1 MENFST
7 NTNSLQA
14 SDDSSQEFTTEEF
27 TAELKERGFDVS
39 VRTLEN
45 WRTSRNGKA
54 PKLPAARYNDK
65 RKAIYTGAQLDL
77 VLSWKA
83 KRIEDSTAD
92 NDSEEAPAN
101 DTACAVAPLDS
112 NTAAQNDLATNG
124 QPAEND
130 SEIAAKAKEQQIRK
144 TAESVL
150 QKSAEQKPIDTR
162 QEVAKLSGVS
172 HDTIAKESLREENSE
187 TAQAQPSP
195 LNLVGVDSSVPTTAD
210 KSFEDF
216 IFESLAEKP
225 TEMLIAETQYFMQS
239 TVQNI
244 IGAGLRL
251 LEAKKRIGHGDW
263 KQWLADNISIE
274 YRTAVNYM
282 AIAEKFG
289 GENVKTFAHL
299 SYSACVALLPLPV
312 ETAKEYIEGQEQNGT
327 PAALK
332 SVREI
337 KRDVTILKQKTT
349 ADNNPTQAELPGE
362 YFSVL
367 NKNIDVPPDVPSPE
381 PSAAEVIEENSS
393 PQPTENKPLVT
404 LNTGC
409 EEWYTPEQYIEA
421 ARKVMGV
428 IDLDPASSAIAQQTV
443 KAAKYFTRADNGL
456 QYEWAGRIW
465 LNPPYSR
472 GLLDKFVDKLLAST
486 FEAAIVLTDSSTET
500 GWFSR
505 LATRAQMICFSTKRI
520 KFLRPNGTQGGS
532 PTRGSAF
539 FYFGNSPEKFREVF
553 QQFGWFASFIP
564 VGTQGE
570 AA

>member
-1 MENFST
+1 M
-7 NTNSLQA
+7 
-14 SDDSSQEFTTEEF
+14 
-27 TAELKERGFDVS
+27 
-39 VRTLEN
+39 
-45 WRTSRNGKA
+45 
-54 PKLPAARYNDK
+54 
-65 RKAIYTGAQLDL
+65 
-77 VLSWKA
+77 
-83 KRIEDSTAD
+83 
-92 NDSEEAPAN
+92 
-101 DTACAVAPLDS
+101 
-112 NTAAQNDLATNG
+112 ATNG
-124 QPAEND
+124 QPAE
-130 SEIAAKAKEQQIRK
+130 KAKKKETERK
-144 TAESVL
+144 TTY
-150 QKSAEQKPIDTR
+150 QKSEKSSLPTVNTTK
-162 QEVAKLSGVS
+162 EVAKLAGVS

-210 KSFEDF
+210 KTFEDF
-216 IFESLAEKP
+216 IFEPLAEKS
-225 TEMLIAETQYFMQS
+225 TEILIAETRYFMQS

-332 SVREI
+332 SVRKI
-337 KRDVTILKQKTT
+337 KRDVANLKQKA

-362 YFSVL
+362 YFPVL
-367 NKNIDVPPDVPSPE
+367 NKDIDVPPDVPSPE

-393 PQPTENKPLVT
+393 PQITENKPLVT

-409 EEWYTPEQYIEA
+409 EEWCTPEQYIEA

-443 KAAKYFTRADNGL
+443 KAKKYFTRADDGL

-520 KFLRPNGTQGGS
+520 KFLRPDGTEGNGS

-539 FYFGNSPEKFREVF
+539 FYFGNHSEKFREVF

-564 VGTQGE
+564 VDTQGE
-570 AA
+570 ARKS